1 MSVYSNFMLESDGI
15 LSADI
20 QKYEPGKILDD
31 MEKEEVKAAHEEC
44 SYEAAL
50 RCCAENTMNWNA
62 IMKAATIQEFCYL
75 EETGTEM
82 VYTEATGNSFFES
95 VKAFFR
101 KIWEKIQSIF
111 KKVLMQFASWSK
123 NDKEFLNK
131 YRKDIVKISTGGLN
145 GFNDVEIKWYPYVFI
160 KDGSAAAIKDR
171 IDTAEK
177 SWAFHDVD
185 TSGDGNAAIKAFVKA
200 VTGNE
205 APSDTPDVGDSTTN
219 KDAWQKIIKDMNE
232 DDDKI
237 QSAINKYRGALCGST
252 QEIEANEFSKEIAEY
267 FQGGES
273 SKDTK
278 NLHEV
283 IDDALAFL
291 AFSDKARSEVG
302 KLLST
307 NKKSIDTAIKNVE
320 KYQKTFSKGAVPTDK
335 NEKLSSANYIAGA
348 KHSICNKHIAALKQQ
363 KNILTTYNGAALQ
376 HLKACSRQCK
386 AACIKAATFVP
397 KHESAD
403 MFQTES
409 DMSLLAG
416 IEMI

>member
-1 MSVYSNFMLESDGI
+1 MSVYSNFMLESDEI
-15 LSADI
+15 LSDDI
-20 QKYEPGKILDD
+20 QKYEPGKILED

-50 RCCAENTMNWNA
+50 RCVAENTMNYNA

-75 EETGTEM
+75 EENGTEM
-82 VYTEATGNSFFES
+82 VYTEASGNSFFES
-95 VKAFFR
+95 VKNFFK

-123 NDKEFLNK
+123 NDKDFLNK
-131 YRKDIVKISTGGLN
+131 YRKDIIKISTGGLN
-145 GFNDVEIKWYPYVFI
+145 GFDEVQIKWYKYPHFLKSGSAEIKTLIDNAEKTWKFATAEGTTGDAGVSAFLTALGITVPDADDKDGWQKVI
-160 KDGSAAAIKDR
+160 KDL
-171 IDTAEK
+171 
-177 SWAFHDVD
+177 
-185 TSGDGNAAIKAFVKA
+185 
-200 VTGNE
+200 
-205 APSDTPDVGDSTTN
+205 
-219 KDAWQKIIKDMNE
+219 NE

-237 QSAINKYRGALCGST
+237 KAAINKYRGSLCGNANN
-252 QEIEANEFSKEIAEY
+252 EIEANEFSKELAEY
-267 FQGGES
+267 FQGDN
-273 SKDTK
+273 SKDTEDLR
-278 NLHEV
+278 NV

-291 AFSDKARSEVG
+291 AYSDKAKSEVA

-307 NKKSIDTAIKNVE
+307 NKKSIDKSIRVVE
-320 KYQKTFSKGAVPTDK
+320 QYQKLFSKTAVPSDK
-335 NEKLSSANYIAGA
+335 NATLDTANYIAGV
-348 KHSICNKHIAALKQQ
+348 KHSICNKHIAAMKQQ

-386 AACIKAATFVP
+386 AACVKAATFVP